1 MASKT
6 NKILKDP
13 TQPEVP
19 LGKADT
25 NETGKPNDARWQ
37 KLRSS
42 IDARMTALETMRWS
56 WYVHWRD
63 LALYILP
70 RRFRYLYNT
79 TNQWNRGSPI
89 NQNIIDNT
97 ATMAAR
103 TLASGMMSGI
113 TSPSRPWF
121 RLTVTDQ
128 TVAEQEDV
136 RIWLDDCVDRMQQV
150 LSSSNYYQAKAT
162 QYFDLVVFGTAPMI
176 IYEDIGGSHSKIIN
190 CFNPVVGEFFCA
202 TNQYFFVDTLYRK
215 FSMTITQIVDMFGL
229 ENCSETIKAA
239 WKQQG
244 SAVDREIIV
253 CHAIEPNPDFIEA
266 GGPTGPSTRGVPPH
280 FRFQEVYWEFGSS
293 QTNVLRVQGFLDQPF
308 SCPRWDTTGNDAYG
322 RSPAMDALGDTKQ
335 LQVEQKRKAQ
345 AIDKM
350 VNPPMQADAS
360 MKNEPASL
368 LPGAVTYVPNLN
380 TASTGFRPIFQVT
393 PPIVELKEDIK
404 EAQQRIKDT
413 FFNDLFLMISQL
425 DTVRTATEID
435 ARREEK
441 LVLLGPVLERFNNEG
456 LDPDIARVFRIM
468 ARNGLLAPPPPALRG
483 ANLKA
488 EYVSVLADQQR
499 ASSTTAIER
508 LFAFVGNLSGVVTDA
523 IDKLDTD
530 EAIEIYGEALRAPA
544 KILRTG
550 AALAA
555 VRQARAQNT
564 QQQQALQATQA
575 GVQGAQT
582 LSQTQVGGGKNALE
596 LMLQGGTGGG
606 AQP

>member
-1 MASKT
+1 MAR
-6 NKILKDP
+6 N
-13 TQPEVP
+13 QEAPEKP
-19 LGKADT
+19 LNTGKADK
-25 NETGKPNDARWQ
+25 NETGGSPDSAKWQ
-37 KLRSS
+37 KLRTSV
-42 IDARMTALETMRWS
+42 DARMQALETYRYS
-56 WYVHWRD
+56 WWVHWRE
-63 LALYILP
+63 LADYILP
-70 RRFRYLYNT
+70 RRYRWLITANAW
-79 TNQWNRGSPI
+79 QRGSPI
-89 NQNIIDNT
+89 NQRIIDNT
-97 ATMAAR
+97 STIAAR

-121 RLTVTDQ
+121 QLSTTDTVLDQ
-128 TVAEQEDV
+128 QEDV
-136 RIWLDDCVDRMQQV
+136 RVWLDDCVSRMQQV
-150 LSSSNYYQAKAT
+150 LSSSNYYVAKAQ

-176 IYEDIGGSHSKIIN
+176 IYEDIGGPQSKIIA
-190 CFNPVVGEFFCA
+190 CFNPCAGEYFCA
-202 TNQYFFVDTLYRK
+202 TNKDFKVTTLYRK
-215 FSMTITQIVDMFGL
+215 FTMTISQVVDMFGL
-229 ENCSETIKAA
+229 DACSETIKTA

-244 SAVDREIIV
+244 SAVDREIIIGH
-253 CHAIEPNPDFIEA
+253 CIEPNPDFIEA
-266 GGPTGPSTRGVPPH
+266 GGPSGTSSRGVPSH
-280 FRFQEVYWEFGSS
+280 FQFQEVYWEYGSS
-293 QTNVLRVQGFLDQPF
+293 QTNVLRVQGFMDQPF

-368 LPGAVTYVPNLN
+368 LPGAVTYVPSLN
-380 TASTGFRPIFQVT
+380 NASQGFRPIFQVT

-468 ARNGLLAPPPPALRG
+468 ARNGLFAPPPAALRG
-483 ANLKA
+483 AALKA
-488 EYVSVLADQQR
+488 QYVSVLADQQR

-508 LFAFVGNLSGVVTDA
+508 FFAFIGSLSGVVTDA
-523 IDKLDTD
+523 IDKGDTD
-530 EAIEIYGEALRAPA
+530 EAIEIYGEALRVPA
-544 KILRTG
+544 KIIRSG
-550 AALAA
+550 AALQQ
-555 VRQARAQNT
+555 VRQARAQQNA
-564 QQQQALQATQA
+564 QQQAAQATTA

-582 LSQTQVGGGKNALE
+582 LSQTPVGGGRSALE
-596 LMLQGGTGGG
+596 LMLQGGGLPQGN
-606 AQP
+606 A